1 MEILFR
7 TAVALLSTNRCMNM
21 RLFLIYNLFD
31 WPFKTVS
38 RIRGKT
44 MGPQLV
50 NITIYVLIGV
60 FINMIWHKSEHI
72 NNN

>member
-1 MEILFR
+1 MQILIR
-7 TAVALLSTNRCMNM
+7 TAVALLSTNHINM
-21 RLFLIYNLFD
+21 RLFLIYNLLD

-50 NITIYVLIGV
+50 NIKIYVLIGV
-60 FINMIWHKSEHI
+60 FINMIWLKSELI

>member
-1 MEILFR
+1 MQILIR
-7 TAVALLSTNRCMNM
+7 TAVALLSTNHMNM
-21 RLFLIYNLFD
+21 RLFLIYNLLD
-31 WPFKTVS
+31 WPFKIVS

-50 NITIYVLIGV
+50 NIKIYVLIRV
-60 FINMIWHKSEHI
+60 FMNMIWHKSEHI